1 MSYEATAILTNYSR
15 PENVKKIVSCLR
27 NQTVPIEII
36 IINNGDIKDNYDVD
50 LQISA
55 SKNLMCFPRWFAC
68 NYATAPYVFTID
80 DDLMFLDEDVI
91 ADCIQYSKENQ
102 CAIGGFGVV
111 LNGFD
116 YWKSRHV
123 MANTETS
130 FEVNII
136 KGRFFFT
143 PKDFLKNVPLIVPET
158 ISYEAP
164 RFEDDIFVSSYINK
178 KIIPTFL
185 ADRLIELPEGEFSL
199 WRQRDHR
206 ESRSTATTKY
216 FNKNE
221 SN

>member
-27 NQTVPIEII
+27 SQKAPIEII

-50 LQISA
+50 LQINA

-68 NYATAPYVFTID
+68 NYATTDYVFTID
-80 DDLMFLDEDVI
+80 DDLMFLDENLI
-91 ADCIQYSKENQ
+91 ADCIRYSKENQ

-111 LNGFD
+111 LNDFD
-116 YWKSRHV
+116 YWRSRHV

-136 KGRFFFT
+136 KGRFLFT
-143 PKDFLKNVPLIVPET
+143 PKDFLKNIPLITPDN
-158 ISYEAP
+158 ISHEAP

-185 ADRLIELPEGEFSL
+185 ANRLIELPEGEFSL

-206 ESRSTATTKY
+206 ESRSAAAKKY